1 MMGTRVGRIWHWGI
15 GIMVGGWGI
24 RVMIGGR
31 AVMHWHWGVPI
42 RCGWCRSKTM
52 MLNWVLGVRRGYGEK
67 TGNYLK
73 KIEFCR
79 DGFSIVRKGTSINNA
94 NQEMRE
100 DRTKMC

>member
-1 MMGTRVGRIWHWGI
+1 MGWMMGTRVDRIWYWGI
-15 GIMVGGWGI
+15 GI
-24 RVMIGGR
+24 MIGGR

-73 KIEFCR
+73 KYNFL
-79 DGFSIVRKGTSINNA
+79 
-94 NQEMRE
+94 EM
-100 DRTKMC
+100 DFPL